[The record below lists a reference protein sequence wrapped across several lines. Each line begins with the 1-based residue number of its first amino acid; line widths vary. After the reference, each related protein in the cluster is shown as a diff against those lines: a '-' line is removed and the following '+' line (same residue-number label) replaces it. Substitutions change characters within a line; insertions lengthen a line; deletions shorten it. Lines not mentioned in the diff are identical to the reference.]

1 MKTIYIVCMIALLGA
16 TMATPAMAQTLT
28 CPYDICV
35 NETGWWRDGG
45 GFHAVV
51 LSIGNNMGTGGV
63 DNANEGETVFV
74 YNGTYTLVS
83 SILIRKPNI
92 TLKGEGAEVVT
103 IDGGRWHRGIK
114 IGTTGP
120 SASGCVIE
128 GLKVRNTKLALWVDP
143 PDCII
148 RDCIFEE
155 LYPLDMGNIFLDAD
169 NTTFENNVVL
179 NANSTHYAIETY
191 HSNCIF
197 RNNTIANSAG
207 EYGAILIGGDID
219 LGTGGADN
227 VFVQNNFVSNNNDGV
242 ALDYAG
248 EGNKIYLNNF
258 IDNGAS
264 VTHSTAYW
272 NSPGL
277 IEYDYKG
284 STYTNYLG
292 NYWSDSTGGD
302 ADRDGIRDKTY
313 AIRKPDNVD
322 YYPLMEPFE
331 NYYQYP
337 TTKPDL
343 IPTSLSPTTLHLDQL
358 NTLTAMIRNDG
369 EGNASSFNVSL
380 KLGEELIGTKTMDAL
395 NINEE
400 KSVDFTWTP
409 TSAGTFNLTVTVD
422 PENVI
427 NEFDETN
434 NVMEKTVTIPQ
445 PDLIPTSLQPTTLH
459 LDQPGTLTATI
470 LNDGGGNAS
479 SFNVSLKLGEALIG
493 TKTVDALNIGE
504 EKSVDFT
511 WTPTS
516 AGTFNLTVTA
526 DTENVIDEFDE
537 TNNVMTVMV
546 TVERASTPFL
556 ISGEVNY
563 ENGDAASNLTVT
575 VTNLGTS
582 EEFVVKTDASSN
594 YYRTLTDSMRVSVGD
609 TIKIN
614 VTDGTNY
621 NETSHTVTA
630 DELNGGGFGEDL
642 TLTTTPDLSIT
653 KISLK
658 TPGYANEENVLGVGV
673 KNIGRADAGLFSVS
687 LSVDGTPMGELTV
700 SSLAVG
706 ETAELEYIWTP
717 AIAGEHILSATA
729 DVNSEV
735 EESSEAN
742 NDLAR
747 TSVIIKRTDWPQ
759 FHYDEVHLGFSS
771 SKAPDTNETLWISDD
786 ISAIGGTSSAVA
798 DGKVFAYGGPTGWSG
813 GDGALY
819 CFDETT
825 GAILWNVGIPAP
837 AWGSWSSPAY
847 HDGKVFTST
856 DREAGCYNA
865 TTGEQIWV
873 FENPTNE
880 PSVNGGPVVADGKV
894 IVNDWQAGHYYCLD
908 EETGELLWTFTEEQT
923 GSWGTGYTQGVP
935 AYEDG
940 KFYLTT
946 WVYIGGNVY
955 CVDADTGTEIWHTTT
970 PLDTCGSPTVVDGTV
985 YVTTYD
991 FYGDGDIY
999 AMNATNGSILW
1010 QKTIQRTDST
1020 PAVAYGNVYVTGGS
1034 KGYSDRQTYCFNATT
1049 GNLTWSTDTAD
1060 EIGAWT
1066 CSVAVADGKVF
1077 VGTEGGWF
1085 DYAGTYALDAFT
1097 GDVIW
1102 NYPEGGSSPAV
1113 AEGTVFT
1120 IGGGRVYAFGGSEIP
1135 AGVRIE
1141 PEILNLNATSG
1152 VFTAFITLPVG
1163 CDVADIDVST
1173 VECEGASAL
1182 NGTIAAHDNG
1192 TLVVKFDR
1200 EDLREDLP
1208 AGEVEM
1214 TVTGEMTDGRR
1225 FEGSDTVR
1233 VIAKGK
1239 GA

>member
-1 MKTIYIVCMIALLGA
+1 MKTIYLVCIIALLSA
-16 TMATPAMAQTLT
+16 MMMVTPALAAPHAGWVSDSDIVSGLPGAYELGLYTTPAVFNMDGTWYLISGKNHGVFYGFRWTGSAWESDRKIESGLPDIGDYS
-28 CPYDICV
+28 CPEVFCMNGTWYLISGELEGTFYGFRWTGHGWGSDSDIVSGLGDVGRCSTPDV
-35 NETGWWRDGG
+35 FYKDETWY
-45 GFHAVV
+45 
-51 LSIGNNMGTGGV
+51 LIS
-63 DNANEGETVFV
+63 GETYGTFYGFRWNGSAWQSDTTIVSGLGDVGRHSAPAVF
-74 YNGTYTLVS
+74 NMDGTWYLISGLTL
-83 SILIRKPNI
+83 
-92 TLKGEGAEVVT
+92 
-103 IDGGRWHRGIK
+103 
-114 IGTTGP
+114 
-120 SASGCVIE
+120 
-128 GLKVRNTKLALWVDP
+128 
-143 PDCII
+143 
-148 RDCIFEE
+148 
-155 LYPLDMGNIFLDAD
+155 
-169 NTTFENNVVL
+169 
-179 NANSTHYAIETY
+179 
-191 HSNCIF
+191 
-197 RNNTIANSAG
+197 
-207 EYGAILIGGDID
+207 EYGGPGIHGFRWNGSAWQSDPAI
-219 LGTGGADN
+219 
-227 VFVQNNFVSNNNDGV
+227 VS
-242 ALDYAG
+242 
-248 EGNKIYLNNF
+248 
-258 IDNGAS
+258 
-264 VTHSTAYW
+264 
-272 NSPGL
+272 GL
-277 IEYDYKG
+277 L
-284 STYTNYLG
+284 SFLG
-292 NYWSDSTGGD
+292 NYPTPDVFCKDGTWYLICGQQTGAFHG
-302 ADRDGIRDKTY
+302 
-313 AIRKPDNVD
+313 
-322 YYPLMEPFE
+322 FH
-331 NYYQYP
+331 YQYP

-343 IPTSLSPTTLHLDQL
+343 IP
-358 NTLTAMIRNDG
+358 I
-369 EGNASSFNVSL
+369 
-380 KLGEELIGTKTMDAL
+380 
-395 NINEE
+395 
-400 KSVDFTWTP
+400 
-409 TSAGTFNLTVTVD
+409 
-422 PENVI
+422 
-427 NEFDETN
+427 
-434 NVMEKTVTIPQ
+434 
-445 PDLIPTSLQPTTLH
+445 SLQPITLP

-479 SFNVSLKLGEALIG
+479 SFNISLKLGEVLID
-493 TKTVDALNIGE
+493 TKTVDALNIDE

-511 WTPTS
+511 WTPES

-526 DTENVIDEFDE
+526 DPENVIDESDE
-537 TNNVMTVMV
+537 TNNAMTVMV

-556 ISGEVNY
+556 ISGRVNY
-563 ENGDAASNLTVT
+563 DNGDAASNLTVT
-575 VTNLGTS
+575 VTNLATS
-582 EEFVVKTDASSN
+582 EEFTVKNATGSN
-594 YYRTLTDSMRVSVGD
+594 YYRALNDSTHVSAGD

-614 VTDGTNY
+614 ATDGTNY
-621 NETSHTVTA
+621 NEMSHTVTA
-630 DELNGGGFGEDL
+630 DEMNGGGFREDL
-642 TLTTTPDLSIT
+642 TLATAPDLTIT
-653 KISLK
+653 KIALK
-658 TPGYANEENVLGVGV
+658 TPGYANEENILGVGV

-687 LSVDGTPMGELTV
+687 LSVDGTPMGEQTV

-717 AIAGEHILSATA
+717 AVAGEHILSATA

-759 FHYDEVHLGFSS
+759 FHYDIVHTGFSPS
-771 SKAPDTNETLWISDD
+771 GAPDTNETLWISDD

-819 CFDETT
+819 CLDEIT

-847 HDGKVFTST
+847 HDGKVVAST
-856 DREAGCYNA
+856 GIETGCYDA

-923 GSWGTGYTQGVP
+923 GSWGTGYAQGVP
-935 AYEDG
+935 AYEGG

-946 WVYIGGNVY
+946 WIYIGGNVY
-955 CVDADTGTEIWHTTT
+955 CVDADTGTEIWHNTT

-999 AMNATNGSILW
+999 AMNADTGEILW
-1010 QKTIQRTDST
+1010 QHTIQRTDST

-1034 KGYSDRQTYCFNATT
+1034 KGFSDRQTYCFNATT
-1049 GNLTWSTDTAD
+1049 GNLVWESNTSD

-1102 NYPEGGSSPAV
+1102 SYPEGGSSPAV
-1113 AEGTVFT
+1113 ADGTVFT

-1141 PEILNLNATSG
+1141 PETLNLNASG
-1152 VFTAFITLPVG
+1152 DFTAFITLPKG
-1163 CDVADIDVST
+1163 YDVADIVVNT
-1173 VECEGASAL
+1173 VECEGAAAL
-1182 NGTIAAHDNG
+1182 SGTIAAHDNG

-1214 TVTGEMTDGRR
+1214 TVKGEMTDGRR
-1225 FEGSDTVR
+1225 FEGSDTVG
-1233 VIAKGK
+1233 VIAKG
-1239 GA
+1239 A